1 MEKSTIVPAM
11 LLKSLSIK
19 GNFLARGFP
28 RVYKHSFQ
36 YKKHFLKLSSNVN
49 TSVTRV
55 WLLRSYDDNK
65 SSVSQK
71 FSRTNCLSTDG

>member
-1 MEKSTIVPAM
+1 MEKGTIVPAM

-36 YKKHFLKLSSNVN
+36 YKKHFLGI
-49 TSVTRV
+49 
-55 WLLRSYDDNK
+55 
-65 SSVSQK
+65 VSQTFK
-71 FSRTNCLSTDG
+71 